1 MASTTSK
8 GPRILVADDDGVHG
22 DQLYAE
28 CAFGELHIS
37 AAGETF
43 TMAGSPAILAV
54 GTTDAGGSNVVAS
67 VTAVGCTV
75 DAAAGSITVDKAGV
89 YRLYFNGVVQ
99 GEDNEDITLEFYKNG
114 AVFDPDVQRVVEIA
128 AASGLALAQDISK
141 EQLVS
146 LEADDVVTL
155 EVLGS
160 ASEVIT
166 LEDFSW
172 GLNLVKSDTFEG
184 PV

>member
-8 GPRILVADDDGVHG
+8 GKRIIVAGDDGVHG
-22 DQLYAE
+22 EQLYAE
-28 CAFGELHIS
+28 TAFAEFHIS

-43 TMAGSPAILAV
+43 TMAATPAILAV

-67 VTAVGCTV
+67 VTAVGCTQ
-75 DAAAGSITVDKAGV
+75 DLAAGSVTTDKAGV

-141 EQLVS
+141 SQLVD
-146 LEADDVVTL
+146 LAVGDVVTL

-172 GLNLVKSDTFEG
+172 GVELVKSSTFED